1 MVEDIVKRLEKL
13 ECFKKDTIADIS
25 DLDTKLEYMTNDLDM
40 LMRKNLKTSN
50 DANIENTSLVLISD
64 EGKNAVVKEF
74 LETHLDISQ
83 EVIEEIREIPLNKRQ
98 DFQLEDLDDNE
109 NVYWACR
116 ILLDYIKEPDSK
128 EWQI

>member
-1 MVEDIVKRLEKL
+1 
-13 ECFKKDTIADIS
+13 
-25 DLDTKLEYMTNDLDM
+25 MTNDLDM

-50 DANIENTSLVLISD
+50 DANIENTSLVLISE

-83 EVIEEIREIPLNKRQ
+83 EVIAEIREIPINKRQ